1 MGWRR
6 EIILFLSRHTK
17 PGPGTSFEESNSE
30 FFHLLNNIGLM
41 VSFQSWLSRN
51 KPNPKPQRVPIHS
64 KPSKKKKSSSKKS
77 NQAPAAPLLDLR
89 LSHNIRLGNEANNQV
104 MSVNCP
110 KEFTCFILDGAGKQ
124 ISFNSCRT
132 EWEVCELSGR
142 RIHKGLPEVQPQNVN
157 SARFVVPEFLA
168 IGEFR
173 LRILVFPRKK
183 GKKSLAKKVF
193 ILNVI

>member
-1 MGWRR
+1 M
-6 EIILFLSRHTK
+6 LFR
-17 PGPGTSFEESNSE
+17 
-30 FFHLLNNIGLM
+30 
-41 VSFQSWLSRN
+41 
-51 KPNPKPQRVPIHS
+51 
-64 KPSKKKKSSSKKS
+64 SKKKKSSSKKS